1 MQGHRLRSL
10 ATGSSQREEALATA
24 ETSAEISMTPS
35 TRNTGQRSGHQR
47 RPALLRVAS
56 LGAAGALLS
65 TAGGAA
71 AQEPS
76 SQPAAGASA
85 SASATVQTA
94 PVTVTAA
101 KKEPDPPPSSSLTSL
116 DAKLDIGVGLRTE
129 FVFDPDEPEP
139 NDAPVYAVN
148 YDLRPYISGQVN
160 RYIKFEANLDSEAT
174 NNIRV
179 LDAVLKFEFNDYAN
193 IWVGHFLPPS
203 DRANLSGP
211 YYRNSWSGSDGVN
224 AYPAEFAGR
233 DSGLAYWGQYAGGVV
248 KWQLGF
254 FNMGGGGSPDP
265 RFAARVTVNLFDP
278 EPGYYNSST
287 YYGTK
292 DILAFGAAIQH
303 EPAPQGEDDDAA
315 NTMWN
320 LDALW
325 EKNFSGVGTLDV
337 EGAFYGFN
345 GHDQGTSFF
354 LLGSFLFPEKV
365 GIGQFQPVLQLQRAQ
380 WGEGEQF
387 VPTVPAL
394 PADTNASL
402 LSIDAGLQYI
412 INGHNAR
419 LAATLR
425 YNSLSVGD
433 ADDVTDTVIVL
444 GAQIQAF

>member
-1 MQGHRLRSL
+1 V
-10 ATGSSQREEALATA
+10 
-24 ETSAEISMTPS
+24 
-35 TRNTGQRSGHQR
+35 N
-47 RPALLRVAS
+47 
-56 LGAAGALLS
+56 
-65 TAGGAA
+65 
-71 AQEPS
+71 
-76 SQPAAGASA
+76 
-85 SASATVQTA
+85 ASATVQTA
-94 PVTVTAA
+94 PVTVSAA
-101 KKEPDPPPSSSLTSL
+101 RKEPPPSSSLTSL

-160 RYIKFEANLDSEAT
+160 RYIKFEGHLDSEAT

-193 IWVGHFLPPS
+193 VWVGHFLPPS

-211 YYRNSWSGSDGVN
+211 YYRNTWSGSDGVN
-224 AYPAEFAGR
+224 AYPAEFGGR
-233 DSGLAYWGQYAGGVV
+233 DDGLAYWGQYAGGVV

-254 FNMGGGGSPDP
+254 FNMGNGGSPDP

-303 EPAPQGEDDDAA
+303 EPAPQGADDDAA

-387 VPTVPAL
+387 VDTVQPL
-394 PADTNASL
+394 PAGSNASL

-425 YNSLSVGD
+425 YNSLSVDD

>member
-1 MQGHRLRSL
+1 
-10 ATGSSQREEALATA
+10 
-24 ETSAEISMTPS
+24 MTPS
-35 TRNTGQRSGHQR
+35 TRSSSQRPSDHAS
-47 RPALLRVAS
+47 PALCSVAS
-56 LGAAGALLS
+56 LALSLAAAAVLLS
-65 TAGGAA
+65 AAGGAA
-71 AQEPS
+71 AQEAS
-76 SQPAAGASA
+76 SQPAVGASV
-85 SASATVQTA
+85 SGSATVQTA

-160 RYIKFEANLDSEAT
+160 RYIKFEGNLDSEST

-211 YYRNSWSGSDGVN
+211 YYRNSWSGTDGVN

-233 DSGLAYWGQYAGGVV
+233 DDGLAYWGQYAGGVV

-254 FNMGGGGSPDP
+254 FNMGGGGTPDP

-303 EPAPQGEDDDAA
+303 EPAPQGANDDAA

-387 VPTVPAL
+387 VSTVPPL
-394 PADTNASL
+394 PAGSNASL

-425 YNSLSVGD
+425 YNSLSVDD

>member
-1 MQGHRLRSL
+1 
-10 ATGSSQREEALATA
+10 
-24 ETSAEISMTPS
+24 MTPS
-35 TRNTGQRSGHQR
+35 QPSSSRRHYTPARSASR
-47 RPALLRVAS
+47 SVAP
-56 LGAAGALLS
+56 LATPLAAAGLLLS
-65 TAGGAA
+65 TAAGAS

-76 SQPAAGASA
+76 SQPAAGASV
-85 SASATVQTA
+85 SGSATVQTEA
-94 PVTVTAA
+94 VTVSPPQAEAA
-101 KKEPDPPPSSSLTSL
+101 PPSNSLTSL
-116 DAKLDIGVGLRTE
+116 DAKLDIGLGLRTE

-139 NDAPVYAVN
+139 DDAPVYAVN

-160 RYIKFEANLDSEAT
+160 RYIKFEGNLDSEAT
-174 NNIRV
+174 NNLRV
-179 LDAVLKFEFNDYAN
+179 LDAVLKFEFSEYAN

-211 YYRNSWSGSDGVN
+211 YYRNTWSGTDGVN

-254 FNMGGGGSPDP
+254 FNMGGGGTPDP
-265 RFAARVTVNLFDP
+265 RFAGRVVVNLFDP

-292 DILAFGAAIQH
+292 EILAFGAAIQH
-303 EPAPQGEDDDAA
+303 EPAPQGADDDAA

-325 EKNFSGVGTLDV
+325 EKNFTGVGTLDV

-354 LLGSFLFPEKV
+354 LLGSFLFPEQV

-387 VPTVPAL
+387 VATVPPL
-394 PADTNASL
+394 PPGTDASL

>member
-1 MQGHRLRSL
+1 
-10 ATGSSQREEALATA
+10 
-24 ETSAEISMTPS
+24 MTPS
-35 TRNTGQRSGHQR
+35 TRNTRKSGRTQRGSG
-47 RPALLRVAS
+47 LRSLAS
-56 LGAAGALLS
+56 LGAAVALLS
-65 TAGGAA
+65 SAGGAA
-71 AQEPS
+71 AQDSS
-76 SQPAAGASA
+76 SQPAVGGSVN
-85 SASATVQTA
+85 ASATVQTA
-94 PVTVTAA
+94 PVTVSATKKDPAA
-101 KKEPDPPPSSSLTSL
+101 PPSTSLTSL
-116 DAKLDIGVGLRTE
+116 DAKLDIGVGVRTE

-160 RYIKFEANLDSEAT
+160 RYIKFEGNLDSEAT

-179 LDAVLKFEFNDYAN
+179 LDALLKYEFSDYAN

-211 YYRNSWSGSDGVN
+211 YYRNTWSGTGGVN

-233 DSGLAYWGQYAGGVV
+233 DDGLAYWGQYAGGVV

-254 FNMGGGGSPDP
+254 FNMGGGGTPDP
-265 RFAARVTVNLFDP
+265 RFAGRVTVNLFDP

-292 DILAFGAAIQH
+292 NILAFGAALQH
-303 EPAPQGEDDDAA
+303 EPAPQGADDDAA
-315 NTMWN
+315 NTMWS

-325 EKNFSGVGTLDV
+325 EKNFGGVGTVDV
-337 EGAFYGFN
+337 EGAFYDFDGRDE
-345 GHDQGTSFF
+345 GKSFF

-365 GIGQFQPVLQLQRAQ
+365 GIGQFQPVLQLQYL
-380 WGEGEQF
+380 
-387 VPTVPAL
+387 TVDAG
-394 PADTNASL
+394 DTFRGDTVLDDASL

-425 YNSLSVGD
+425 YNSQSVGD
-433 ADDVTDTVIVL
+433 ADAVTDTVIVL

>member
-10 ATGSSQREEALATA
+10 ATASKWSERTFAQS
-24 ETSAEISMTPS
+24 ETPAEISMTPS
-35 TRNTGQRSGHQR
+35 TRNTRKGVEDLLGFSLRSVV
-47 RPALLRVAS
+47 PLA
-56 LGAAGALLS
+56 AAGVLLGM
-65 TAGGAA
+65 AGRAA
-71 AQEPS
+71 AQDSS
-76 SQPAAGASA
+76 SQPAVSGSVN
-85 SASATVQTA
+85 ASATVQTA
-94 PVTVTAA
+94 PVTVSATR
-101 KKEPDPPPSSSLTSL
+101 KEPDPPPSSSLTSL

-160 RYIKFEANLDSEAT
+160 RYMKFEGNLDSEAT

-179 LDAVLKFEFNDYAN
+179 LDALLKFEFSDYAN

-211 YYRNSWSGSDGVN
+211 YYRNTWSGTGGVN

-233 DSGLAYWGQYAGGVV
+233 DDGLAYWGQYGGGVV

-254 FNMGGGGSPDP
+254 FHMGDGGSPDP
-265 RFAARVTVNLFDP
+265 RFAGRVTVNLFDP

-292 DILAFGAAIQH
+292 NILAFGAALQH
-303 EPAPQGEDDDAA
+303 EPAPQGQDDDAA
-315 NTMWN
+315 NTMWS

-325 EKNFSGVGTLDV
+325 EKNFGGVGTVDV
-337 EGAFYGFN
+337 EGAFYDFDGRDE
-345 GHDQGTSFF
+345 GKSFF

-365 GIGQFQPVLQLQRAQ
+365 GIGQFQPVLQLQYLT
-380 WGEGEQF
+380 WGAGD
-387 VPTVPAL
+387 TRNGVPA
-394 PADTNASL
+394 PDDSSL

-425 YNSLSVGD
+425 YNSQSVGD
-433 ADDVTDTVIVL
+433 ADADTDTVIVL